1 MPWWPWAR
9 LAKHDRAAH
18 VGQQWL
24 CRQPF
29 RGRPLGTG
37 RLFKPPDRQ
46 GAVGKHFLIGGG
58 FRRGTFCEDRLHRR
72 AGVPHEQSEC
82 HDGSDGAAT
91 TFLRP

>member
-18 VGQQWL
+18 VGREWL
-24 CRQPF
+24 RRCPL

-46 GAVGKHFLIGGG
+46 GVVGQHFLIGGG
-58 FRRGTFCEDRLHRR
+58 FRRGTFCEDMLH
-72 AGVPHEQSEC
+72 A
-82 HDGSDGAAT
+82 
-91 TFLRP
+91 